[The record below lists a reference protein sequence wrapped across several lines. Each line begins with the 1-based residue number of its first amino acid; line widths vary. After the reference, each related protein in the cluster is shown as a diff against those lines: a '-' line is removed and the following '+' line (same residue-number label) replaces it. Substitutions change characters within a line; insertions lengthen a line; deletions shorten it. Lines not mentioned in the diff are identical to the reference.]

1 MARGDDEIFYGIIEM
16 EIQGTQ
22 GIPRMLKEKK
32 EGEPVARRHQMVSIS
47 LALLYF
53 YFEMTFSWFAWGE
66 QGNSPDRGRSP
77 VEWGDFPY
85 VRTSIRPFSPLGHPA
100 RPEAQSARPE
110 AQPAI
115 PEA

>member
-47 LALLYF
+47 LALLLF
-53 YFEMTFSWFAWGE
+53 ISLELPLESRAAA
-66 QGNSPDRGRSP
+66 PI
-77 VEWGDFPY
+77 GDE
-85 VRTSIRPFSPLGHPA
+85 VL
-100 RPEAQSARPE
+100 
-110 AQPAI
+110 
-115 PEA
+115 